1 MPEVTPNESSSVHES
16 GSTPFH
22 HRMVMSRKYGRRF
35 CQPWPS
41 RRAMASV
48 RAKVKAI
55 TAPRDRLKRP
65 MHQVVEELNPVLRGW
80 GNYFRW
86 GNSTRVFTQIDS
98 YVHQRLALFDST
110 KRGKRGSR
118 WANEHNYAWFKGL
131 GVHSRAG
138 SIRWQPTATAV
149 T

>member
-1 MPEVTPNESSSVHES
+1 MA
-16 GSTPFH
+16 
-22 HRMVMSRKYGRRF
+22 MSRKYGRRF

-98 YVHQRLALFDST
+98 YVHQRVALFDSK
-110 KRGKRGSR
+110 KRGRRGPR
-118 WANEHNYAWFKGL
+118 WATEHNYEAVTRRTSRL
-131 GVHSRAG
+131 LSSRAPDHFQVQNQRFR
-138 SIRWQPTATAV
+138 I
-149 T
+149 

>member
-1 MPEVTPNESSSVHES
+1 
-16 GSTPFH
+16 
-22 HRMVMSRKYGRRF
+22 MSRKYGRRF

-98 YVHQRLALFDST
+98 YVHQRVALFDSK
-110 KRGKRGSR
+110 KRGRRGPR
-118 WANEHNYAWFKGL
+118 WATEHNYAWFKGL
-131 GVHSRAG
+131 GVHSLAG
-138 SIRWQPTATAV
+138 SIRWQPAATAV